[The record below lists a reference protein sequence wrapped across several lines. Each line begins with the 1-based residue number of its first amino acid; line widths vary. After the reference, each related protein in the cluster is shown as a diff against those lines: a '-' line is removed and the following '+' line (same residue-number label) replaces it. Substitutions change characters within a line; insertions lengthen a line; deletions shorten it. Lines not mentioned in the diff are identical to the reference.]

1 MKRYYVIFKGRVQ
14 KVGFRY
20 TLYRE
25 AIRLNITGWVKNR
38 LDGTVEAQLQ
48 GKKSDILF
56 LINNL
61 QKKSYFIVIED
72 YFMKEIPVNEQETSF
87 DVK

>member
-72 YFMKEIPVNEQETSF
+72 YFMKEIPVDEQETSF

>member
-25 AIRLNITGWVKNR
+25 AVKLNITGWVKNR
-38 LDGTVEAQLQ
+38 LDGTVEAELQ

-61 QKKSYFIVIED
+61 QKKSYFILIDD
-72 YFMKEIPVNEQETSF
+72 YFMKEINLKPQETSF
-87 DVK
+87 DVQ